1 MTAAIWSGVVPMT
14 PDRYDAFAR
23 LAGPWLE
30 EHRCCQFAIGEDS
43 GREERAVYIAV
54 NSDCMACYCGR
65 TRPTRIL
72 AGGASVVR
80 IHQHITTTRSKYEEW
95 AGYWMLPLVQEAPDE
110 FVDWLERTVT
120 ARLGLPRRHNRS
132 RW

>member
-1 MTAAIWSGVVPMT
+1 MT

-72 AGGASVVR
+72 GGGAAVIR
-80 IHQHITTTRSKYEEW
+80 IHQHITAARSKCEEW
-95 AGYWMLPLVQEAPDE
+95 AGYWVLPLVQETPDE

-120 ARLGLPRRHNRS
+120 ARLGLPRRNIRS